1 LWTLLFE
8 HREEDDPPIIDFEK
22 VRQKARAILIVLW
35 LDLLLLLDR
44 GPVFAA
50 ALKRAYRL
58 ISIQFICQPSPSLRH
73 VGQADPRVAVAKR
86 ARHLQAHLCTTPI
99 LV

>member
-1 LWTLLFE
+1 MTTLLFE

-22 VRQKARAILIVLW
+22 VTQQEALGILIVLW

-44 GPVFAA
+44 GPVFVA

-58 ISIQFICQPSPSLRH
+58 ISIQFICQSSPNLRH
-73 VGQADPRVAVAKR
+73 MG
-86 ARHLQAHLCTTPI
+86 
-99 LV
+99 